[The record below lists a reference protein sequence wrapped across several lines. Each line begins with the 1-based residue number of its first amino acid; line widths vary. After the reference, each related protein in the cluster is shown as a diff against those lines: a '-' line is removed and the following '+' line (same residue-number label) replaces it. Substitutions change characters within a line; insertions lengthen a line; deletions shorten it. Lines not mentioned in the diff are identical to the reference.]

1 MRYFFFFILVLPL
14 LGCSTEPSD
23 LDLKNIVDQKN
34 VKFKAVVFEKKILGL
49 GIADVLGVNDIEIL
63 NVEKI
68 KCNVESNGSK
78 VYYCAVAIKYS
89 VSGSNNSLISLVG
102 LSGVQVE
109 VYRLKLVKI
118 ANNWEILDYR
128 GGGSN

>member
-1 MRYFFFFILVLPL
+1 MRYLFCFILGILL

-23 LDLKNIVDQKN
+23 LDLRNIVDQKN
-34 VKFKAVVFEKKILGL
+34 VKLKAVVFEKKILGV

-68 KCNVESNGSK
+68 KCNGESNGSK
-78 VYYCAVAIKYS
+78 VYDCDVAIKYS
-89 VSGSNNSLISLVG
+89 VFSNNNSIISLVG

-118 ANNWEILDYR
+118 ENNWEILDYKD
-128 GGGSN
+128 GGTN